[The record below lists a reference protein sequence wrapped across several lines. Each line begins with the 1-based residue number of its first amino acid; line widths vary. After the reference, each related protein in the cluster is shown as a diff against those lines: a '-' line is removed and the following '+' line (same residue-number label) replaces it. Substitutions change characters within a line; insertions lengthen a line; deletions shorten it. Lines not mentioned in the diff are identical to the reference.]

1 MSICENWLKKK
12 TSVLAITS
20 IFAGLWK
27 KRCVVSC
34 MMWYRRLFKMRA
46 LNLFLKRSFDIV
58 VSLVAIL
65 IFTIIPVLIVVPIV
79 IRLTSKGPALFKQ
92 TRIGKDQKPF
102 VMYKFRTMILEQY
115 DENGVEIMSEHRIT
129 KIGKLLRKTSL
140 DELPQLFNI
149 LNGTMSII
157 GPRPMLDYQ
166 APRCIGEEV
175 LRFKMRPG
183 LTGLAQVKGRNNL
196 LWEDR
201 IVFDVEYVKDFTFLM
216 DIVILVKTVLLVF
229 KKEGTDVKPEYRGVS
244 RFSKHY
250 IPEAEQASAEESV
263 H

>member
-1 MSICENWLKKK
+1 
-12 TSVLAITS
+12 
-20 IFAGLWK
+20 
-27 KRCVVSC
+27 
-34 MMWYRRLFKMRA
+34 MRA
-46 LNLFLKRSFDIV
+46 FNLFLKRTFDIL
-58 VSLVAIL
+58 VSLIAIL
-65 IFTIIPVLIVVPIV
+65 FLTLIPVMIVIPIV

-92 TRIGKDQKPF
+92 VRIGKDQKPF

-115 DENGVEIMSEHRIT
+115 DENGKEIMSEDRIT

-166 APRCIGEEV
+166 APRCRGEEV
-175 LRFKMRPG
+175 LRFQMRPG
-183 LTGLAQVKGRNNL
+183 MTGLAQVKGRNNL

-201 IVFDVEYVKDFTFLM
+201 IVYDVEYAKNFTFWM

-229 KKEGTDVKPEYRGVS
+229 KKEGTEVKPEYRGVS

-250 IPEAEQASAEESV
+250 VPEAAADEEETAELKS
-263 H
+263 